1 MVKEQGGNMNSKRF
15 ILMAGLV
22 LCAALGRLA
31 ADDSPPA
38 ASYEAEKAKAL
49 ANPFA
54 NDLGPS
60 AIDVADYP
68 PEMQAAYKNIL
79 QVRCA
84 RCHTPSRPL
93 NSQYTEVSGS
103 KEEKPAKLAAL
114 KSSNP
119 DLFTPES
126 KYIWQVETDVWQRY
140 VRRMMAKPGCNIT
153 NEEGKAVWKFLVYD
167 STKRKL
173 GASKAAWKAHRSKLL
188 ADFKTKYPAR
198 YKELYGQ

>member
-1 MVKEQGGNMNSKRF
+1 MKLKKYTLTVM
-15 ILMAGLV
+15 ILT
-22 LCAALGRLA
+22 CSALGMLFA
-31 ADDSPPA
+31 EDTSAPA
-38 ASYEAEKAKAL
+38 SSYEAEKQKAL

-60 AIDVADYP
+60 KIDVSSYP
-68 PEMQAAYKNIL
+68 PEMQKTYNGIL

-93 NSQYTEVSGS
+93 NSQYTEVKGT

-114 KSSNP
+114 KKSDP
-119 DLFTPES
+119 ELFAPEN

-140 VRRMMAKPGCNIT
+140 VKRMMAKPGCNIA

-167 STKRKL
+167 SNKRKL
-173 GASKAAWKAHRSKLL
+173 GANKAAWKAHRQKLL
-188 ADFKTKYPAR
+188 AEFKEKYPQR
-198 YKELYGQ
+198 YQELYGQ